1 MEEGSTP
8 GRQGKN
14 KDLSSGTGARTR
26 ALHGGTAFPGRGGWK
41 DHSLVRGE
49 ADAQADTRVR
59 GTALAPAPTTPRGA
73 GPAAGPPGPRWGGQA
88 MVS

>member
-1 MEEGSTP
+1 MENLSL

-26 ALHGGTAFPGRGGWK
+26 AVHRGTAFPGRGGWE
-41 DHSLVRGE
+41 DHSLAGRG

-88 MVS
+88 RVS